1 MSLNPPGY
9 FELLRRRPAFRSI
22 WLGSVV
28 SLAGDWFTLIALY
41 SLLEQYTGKSEAIG
55 LMLMVRFV
63 PLAVLSPMAGV
74 VADRFSRKK
83 LMIAVD
89 LLRAIVVLGFLLV
102 RSAQQVWLVYALT
115 FLQMSLASFF
125 DPAEAAA
132 IGSTVEKDE
141 IVTANTLQGATWSA
155 MLGFGAVFGGILT
168 AVAGREAS
176 FVVDALSY
184 GLSAFFISRATITMP
199 QQPPRAATW
208 AGRLGFDDLF
218 EGFKLIR
225 RSPDVRR
232 VLWVKSSWSL
242 AGGAALVL
250 YAVMG
255 SRIFA
260 IAGSPEAGVGVLL
273 AMRGTGAF
281 VGPLIA
287 RRIGGDDPNFLERAI
302 GLAFLV
308 TAFAWLAF
316 ALSPN
321 LVIAALCLAVAHT
334 GVSTQWVF
342 STSLINLRVE
352 DRFRGRVFA
361 VDTMLPLLAL
371 AASSWAGG
379 KLLDELKMEPRTL
392 MMWLAL
398 ITAFAA
404 VGWWWLRRGAR
415 QRPAELGELPNG

>member
-1 MSLNPPGY
+1 VTSTPPGY
-9 FELLRRRPAFRSI
+9 FELLRRRPAFRAI

-41 SLLEQYTGKSEAIG
+41 SLLEQYTGRSEAIG
-55 LMLMVRFV
+55 LMLLVRFV
-63 PLAVLSPMAGV
+63 PLAVISPMAGV
-74 VADRFSRKK
+74 VADRFSRKRI
-83 LMIAVD
+83 MVTAD
-89 LLRAIVVLGFLLV
+89 LLRAVVVLGFLLV
-102 RSAQQVWLVYALT
+102 RSAEHVWLVYALT

-132 IGSTVEKDE
+132 IGSAVEQDE
-141 IVTANTLQGATWSA
+141 VVTANTLQGATWSA

-168 AVAGREAS
+168 ALAGREAS

-184 GLSAFFISRATITMP
+184 LLSAFFISRATLRMP
-199 QQPPRAATW
+199 EQPARASTW
-208 AGRLGFDDLF
+208 MARLGFDDLF
-218 EGFKLIR
+218 EGFKLVR
-225 RSPDVRR
+225 QSPDVRR

-273 AMRGTGAF
+273 AMRGAGAF
-281 VGPLIA
+281 FGPLIA
-287 RRIGGDDPNFLERAI
+287 RRIGGDGPAFLERAI

-308 TAFAWLAF
+308 TAVAWLAF
-316 ALSPN
+316 ALAPN
-321 LVIAALCLAVAHT
+321 LPLAAVCLAIAHT

-361 VDTMLPLLAL
+361 VDTMLSLIAL
-371 AASSWAGG
+371 AASSWFGG
-379 KLLDELKMEPRTL
+379 KLLDELKMEPRRL
-392 MMWLAL
+392 MMWLSL
-398 ITAFAA
+398 ITAGAA
-404 VGWWWLRRGAR
+404 IGWWWLRRDRALDAAAK
-415 QRPAELGELPNG
+415 QPSA